1 MADMQKVA
9 VGLLLACAVL
19 LTFVGTFMNLFSTPE
34 YGLSFYQSDYAVFND
49 TFSSVGQLGTETYDN
64 VKALGTNQTD
74 FWSKVQQAFSWIDVI
89 ISGVLVALNLMIFG
103 IPMIIF
109 TLLIGI
115 LGTLGIGGG
124 VFGVKT
130 FFIGL
135 EVALVSLFIVG
146 GIFRIIFKE
155 QP

>member
-19 LTFVGTFMNLFSTPE
+19 LVFAGTFMNLFSLPE
-34 YGLSFYQSDYAVFND
+34 YGLNFNQTDYAVFND
-49 TFSSVGQLGTETYDN
+49 TFASVGVLGSDTYDN

-74 FWSKVQQAFSWIDVI
+74 FWSRVQQAFSWIDVI

-103 IPMIIF
+103 IPLIIF
-109 TLLIGI
+109 TLLAGV
-115 LGTLGIGGG
+115 LGTLGVGGG

-135 EVALVSLFIVG
+135 EIALVSLFIVG